1 MSIDLNWF
9 INLVPVVS
17 LDPAGRRHLAGMAE
31 SQTYSAGD
39 SVFERGADDS
49 DFIYL
54 HDGEVELVD
63 AAGRSTLVKA
73 GCDESRYPLSNLK
86 PRRFGCRVTSPSATL
101 IRIDGRAVEH
111 ALAREQMGESLNARA
126 GERGESVEE
135 MDAAAAQ
142 EMDWTLAL
150 LQTKAFLRLPS
161 SNIEQL
167 FEKLE
172 PCAVEAGQVVV
183 RYGEPGDYFYFIQR
197 GRCAVSRPTPGGGEI
212 RLAELGQLESFGGDA
227 LISDEPRN
235 ATVTML
241 TDGLLLRLSK
251 EDFSELLKNPLV
263 KWVDLREASRLVRE
277 GAARVDV
284 RTEQEHAHN
293 GIKGSINIPLY
304 LVRLK
309 FQSLSPK
316 RKYVL
321 FCDTGVRSEAAAF
334 ILADRGFDV
343 YVLRGGLS
351 SVMEM
356 LPHS

>member
-1 MSIDLNWF
+1 MSVDLNWF

-17 LDPAGRRHLAGMAE
+17 LDPKGRRHLAAMAE
-31 SQTYSAGD
+31 SQTFPSG
-39 SVFERGADDS
+39 SQVFERGATDT

-54 HDGEVELVD
+54 QAGEVDLVD
-63 AAGRSTLVKA
+63 AEGRRNRVKA
-73 GCDESRYPLSNLK
+73 GDDEARYPLSNLK
-86 PRRFGCRVTSPSATL
+86 PRRFACQVSSPQAT
-101 IRIDGRAVEH
+101 IVRIDGRAVEH
-111 ALAREQMGESLNARA
+111 ALAREQMGEIRPRQTADEEEEAA
-126 GERGESVEE
+126 GFDVTVTQG
-135 MDAAAAQ
+135 
-142 EMDWTLAL
+142 MDWTLAL

-172 PCAVEAGQVVV
+172 PFSAKAGQVIVH
-183 RYGEPGDYFYFIQR
+183 YGEPGDYFYFIQH
-197 GRCAVSRPTPGGGEI
+197 GRCAVTRPTPGGGEI
-212 RLAELGQLESFGGDA
+212 KLAELSDLDSFGADA
-227 LISDEPRN
+227 LISEEPRN

-251 EDFSELLKNPLV
+251 LDFDELLKSPLV

-277 GAARVDV
+277 GAVRVDV

-304 LVRLK
+304 MIRLK
-309 FQSLSPK
+309 TKGLNPAK
-316 RKYVL
+316 KYVL

-356 LPHS
+356 TPHS